1 MIYLI
6 TLKKWNDSI
15 LGGEWDDTLL
25 WLTVG
30 KNGKKR
36 TKPQPV
42 KLTAFQKLKLY
53 VLGALRYGD

>member
-1 MIYLI
+1 MIQLI
-6 TLKKWNDSI
+6 TIWDKHDNELI
-15 LGGEWDDTLL
+15 LPFHY
-25 WLTVG
+25 G

-53 VLGALRYGD
+53 VKGALRYGD